1 MCCDEAMLQSS
12 LRHYI
17 NFLSIMK
24 AIIFD
29 LDGTLADLQAIE
41 DITVAAAAKLVCVGA
56 QIEPVPYP
64 LLGRPEARSLYQA
77 FLARIPSFCRASI
90 SEQDFVRAYD
100 AAQVDLIRTRRY
112 KPPELYVSIETLQ
125 GLIQEYDLYVVTG
138 SRALELDYIL
148 LVSDFGKF
156 FRRERRMPSDIAKE
170 PKQTGRTYA
179 RIARRYGQGDVF
191 VIGDGDA
198 DRAGAARAQLSFIEV
213 NNNCLRTSSET
224 ALRQLLK

>member
-1 MCCDEAMLQSS
+1 MLQSS

-29 LDGTLADLQAIE
+29 LDGTLVDLQAIE
-41 DITVAAAAKLVCVGA
+41 DITVAAAAKLVCAGT
-56 QIEPVPYP
+56 QIEAVPYQ
-64 LLGRPEARSLYQA
+64 LGRPEARSLYQA

-100 AAQVDLIRTRRY
+100 AAQVDLIRTCRY

-125 GLIQEYDLYVVTG
+125 GLIQEYNLYVVTG

-179 RIARRYGQGDVF
+179 RIAGRYGQGDVF

-213 NNNCLRTSSET
+213 NNNCLRTSTET
-224 ALRQLLK
+224 ALRRLLK